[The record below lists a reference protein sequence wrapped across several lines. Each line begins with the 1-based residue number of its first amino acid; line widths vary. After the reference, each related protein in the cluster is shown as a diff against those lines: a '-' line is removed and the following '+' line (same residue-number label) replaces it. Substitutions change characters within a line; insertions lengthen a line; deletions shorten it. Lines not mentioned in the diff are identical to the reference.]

1 MSWTNLLLVAISYS
15 LAMRFKQIN
24 MVLEGVEGRRC
35 DEGFWRR
42 IREDYTVLS
51 EVCKDTDGIVEYL
64 TLFCFAHNV
73 IYILL
78 TVTFVFKCKI
88 QDFVVK

>member
-24 MVLEGVEGRRC
+24 MVLEGVGARKC

-51 EVCKDTDGIVEYL
+51 EVCKDTDGVVEYL

-78 TVTFVFKCKI
+78 TVTFIFKYGLT
-88 QDFVVK
+88 DFVAK

>member
-1 MSWTNLLLVAISYS
+1 MSWTNLLLVAISYT

-24 MVLEGVEGRRC
+24 VVLERFSGKRC

-42 IREDYTVLS
+42 IREDYTLLS
-51 EVCKDTDGIVEYL
+51 EVCKATDGVVAYL
-64 TLFCFAHNV
+64 TLFCFAYNV

-78 TVTFVFKCKI
+78 TVTFIFKYKI
-88 QDFVVK
+88 KGYCCR